1 MPCPVTGATRPEGQ
15 FSSVEP
21 GEAMAVKATANR
33 AARNANR
40 RRFDRRDTAIPA
52 TLEYAGG
59 SFEGKVDNLSLNGC
73 LFNPAPA
80 IPPGTRVRIYVRS
93 RQEWMAGQVVMT
105 TERGLHCRLN
115 VATGKLAHL
124 STELDDMALL
134 LLSAARELPSAA
146 RPAGG
151 PGPQGGNTAA
161 AAKRPPAK
169 KSAAKKAGAKKTAVK
184 KAAVKKP
191 AKKKPAVKKPA
202 LKKTAAKKAPA
213 KKMPAGK
220 TAGKAAGRRRA

>member
-1 MPCPVTGATRPEGQ
+1 
-15 FSSVEP
+15 
-21 GEAMAVKATANR
+21 MAVNATANR
-33 AARNANR
+33 AARGANR

-105 TERGLHCRLN
+105 TARGLHCRLS
-115 VATGKLAHL
+115 VATPKLAHL

-134 LLSAARELPSAA
+134 LLSAAREMPPVA
-146 RPAGG
+146 RPASG
-151 PGPQGGNTAA
+151 PGPEGGKAA
-161 AAKRPPAK
+161 AAKKPAAK
-169 KSAAKKAGAKKTAVK
+169 KPAAKKAAVRKAAVRKAAVKKAGAKK
-184 KAAVKKP
+184 
-191 AKKKPAVKKPA
+191 PA
-202 LKKTAAKKAPA
+202 LKKAPVKKTPVKKAPA
-213 KKMPAGK
+213 KKAPGKKVVTRKIPAGKARAGK
-220 TAGKAAGRRRA
+220 TARKAARRRA